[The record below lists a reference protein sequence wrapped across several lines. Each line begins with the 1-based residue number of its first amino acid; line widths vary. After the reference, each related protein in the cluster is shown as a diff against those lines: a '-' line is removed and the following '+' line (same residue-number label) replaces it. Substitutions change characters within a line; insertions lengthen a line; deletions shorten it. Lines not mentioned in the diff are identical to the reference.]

1 MNRERKARE
10 IQTLRERFGRMAAA
24 ILSDYRGLT
33 VQETSQ
39 WRDACRDAAV
49 ELRVV
54 KNTFLREVTKDTP
67 YRDAIG
73 PYLRGMTVVAWS
85 YEDPTAAARV
95 VTEYAKRNDKV
106 KVKCALLD
114 GRVLP
119 AGEVKGLAGMPGKN
133 DLRARLLATFQAPA
147 RQFVRTL
154 AAGAQNFV
162 YLLDARRRGLE
173 KN

>member
-1 MNRERKARE
+1 MNRELKARE
-10 IQTLRERFGRMAAA
+10 IQTLRERFGRMTAA

-39 WRDACRDAAV
+39 LRDACREAAV

-67 YRDAIG
+67 YQDAIR
-73 PYLRGMTVVAWS
+73 PYIRGMTVVAWS
-85 YEDPTAAARV
+85 FEDPTAAARV
-95 VTEYAKRNDKV
+95 ITDYAKKNDKV

-114 GRVLP
+114 GKVLP
-119 AGEVKGLAGMPGKN
+119 AGDVKKIAGMPGKN
-133 DLRARLLATFQAPA
+133 QLRAQLLATFQAPA
-147 RQFVRTL
+147 QQFVRTL
-154 AAGAQNFV
+154 VAGAQNFV
-162 YLLDARRRGLE
+162 YLLDARKREVE